1 MLAAA
6 AVNLRRRRG
15 SLAMEELFPGFDFQS
30 VAELKRMGSLRGG
43 LRAPDPNSEEE
54 LARLSLVEK
63 EL

>member
-1 MLAAA
+1 
-6 AVNLRRRRG
+6 
-15 SLAMEELFPGFDFQS
+15 MEELFPGFDFQS